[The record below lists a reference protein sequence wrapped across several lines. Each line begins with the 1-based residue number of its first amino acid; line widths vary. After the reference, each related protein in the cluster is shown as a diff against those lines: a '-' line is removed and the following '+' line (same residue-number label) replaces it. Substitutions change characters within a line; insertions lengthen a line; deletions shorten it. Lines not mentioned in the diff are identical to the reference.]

1 VPKNNSKGLICGE
14 KSREKRR
21 RGKSGGEKQKITAC
35 WTVIKRAET
44 QSVMALACQEILDK
58 VPGLPNFPP
67 LFPFSPLILG
77 VALPSSM
84 P

>member
-1 VPKNNSKGLICGE
+1 MWRKVE
-14 KSREKRR
+14 REMR
-21 RGKSGGEKQKITAC
+21 RGKSGGEKQKRTAC